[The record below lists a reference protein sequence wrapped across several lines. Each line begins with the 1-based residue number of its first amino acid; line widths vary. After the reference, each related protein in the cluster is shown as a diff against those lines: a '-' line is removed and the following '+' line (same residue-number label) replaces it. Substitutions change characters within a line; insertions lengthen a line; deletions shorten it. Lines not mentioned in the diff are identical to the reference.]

1 MKRIVIS
8 VVIMVVVLGY
18 CIFADKII
26 SAQSREITALN
37 TAIEAAAIAEE
48 WETAEILSFALIEES
63 ENYMKR
69 INFFVRDDRLNSL
82 EQCARRILPLAQT
95 KNSEILIETAV
106 ITEEIQ
112 SYADAE
118 RFNWY
123 NLI

>member
-1 MKRIVIS
+1 
-8 VVIMVVVLGY
+8 MVVVLGY